1 MYFRVLNFYIS
12 VLILVVFTSC
22 DREGI
27 GPKKLT
33 DGTYDSI
40 VPVENGVSKSFFK
53 NGKPKLEI
61 TFKNGKYDGPA
72 KNFYPSGAC
81 QAAFMY
87 KDGKKSGTETIYYEN
102 GKPYLVSNYTNGK
115 RNGLRKM
122 YWDTGELMA
131 ELEYKDGEPQP
142 GLKEYKRDGKKLT
155 KYPHIVFKTQDK
167 TAFDGIYI
175 VKAML
180 SGGERKVKFYQYSKA
195 EQQWLKLQTKNGE
208 AKWEFYVGKGNLMER
223 FQLKA
228 HYITPYRN
236 ILVLNATKDIA
247 FSYKSN

>member
-1 MYFRVLNFYIS
+1 MYLRFINFIVLVTLLAI
-12 VLILVVFTSC
+12 IASC

-27 GPKKLT
+27 GNKKLS

-40 VPVENGVSKSFFK
+40 VPIENGVSKAYYK
-53 NGKPKLEI
+53 NGKLKLEI
-61 TFKNGKYDGPA
+61 TFKNSKYDGPA
-72 KNFYPSGAC
+72 KNYYPTGSL
-81 QAAFMY
+81 QASFMY
-87 KDGKKSGTETIYYEN
+87 KDGIKNGSETIYYEN
-102 GKPYLVSNYTNGK
+102 GKPYIVSMYVDGK

-155 KYPHIVFKTQDK
+155 KYPRIVFKTEDK
-167 TAFDGIYI
+167 TAFDGIFI
-175 VKAML
+175 VKASL
-180 SGGERKVKFYQYSKA
+180 SGGERKVKFYQYIKA
-195 EQQWLKLQTKNGE
+195 DQQWLKLQTKNGE
-208 AKWEFYVGKGNLMER
+208 AKWEFYVGKGSLMER

-247 FSYKSN
+247 FDYNSD